1 MSRLLISVAAAALMS
16 SVAVAADIPAFEPAA
31 VEAPV
36 PVGFDWSGFY
46 TGGFVGYGFSDVSV
60 TTEDGYNNEDEF
72 EFSYET
78 DGFYAGSIIG
88 YNISYNAFVLGIE
101 AELGHI
107 DLEDES
113 QDPRTDDP
121 GEGIASVNTDF
132 FGNISGRLGVGFD
145 RFLVYGKGGFAFAD
159 VEVEFEDAFFTDGS
173 ETLIKGT
180 DEDEY
185 LFGYTV
191 GGGVEVGVGERWT
204 VRGEYMYADLEEITQ
219 TVTSSSGDEFEIE
232 HDLEDIHTV
241 KLGVTRRF

>member
-1 MSRLLISVAAAALMS
+1 LAAAVRSACAYRFRL
-16 SVAVAADIPAFEPAA
+16 VR
-31 VEAPV
+31 
-36 PVGFDWSGFY
+36 FY

-60 TTEDGYNNEDEF
+60 TTEDGFNNEDEF

-88 YNISYNAFVLGIE
+88 YNLNFNAFVLGIE

-113 QDPRTDDP
+113 QDPRTNDP

-159 VEVEFEDAFFTDGS
+159 VEVEFEDAFAADGS
-173 ETLIKGT
+173 ETLIEGT

-219 TVTSSSGDEFEIE
+219 TVTSSDGGEFDVE